1 MDGFNPVGAFIDYGI
16 TPEQKAAMYSRYGV
30 DPAWAMGLNLAGN
43 VLGMATTGLI
53 GKGLQA
59 TKILKPAAWVAKK
72 GLALAKRIP
81 GVEKTTDFINAAGK
95 FVNNKYGQGVNW
107 LLSKTT
113 PGGKASKFVRG
124 TSNFV
129 GRSAAKAS
137 QAFAP

>member
-1 MDGFNPVGAFIDYGI
+1 MDGFNPIGAFVDYGI
-16 TPEQKAAMYSRYGV
+16 TPEQKAAMYSYYGV
-30 DPAWAMGLNLAGN
+30 DPAWAMGWNLAGN
-43 VLGMATTGLI
+43 VAQLATTGLI

-59 TKILKPAAWVAKK
+59 TKLLKPAAWAAEK
-72 GLALAKRIP
+72 GMALAKHIP
-81 GVEKTTDFINAAGK
+81 GVKKTTDFINAAGK

-137 QAFAP
+137 